1 MRVRE
6 VIHFSPQEPLLS
18 GPWGFFAGGAVPEEE
33 DAARKTPDCPH
44 GEAEGADG
52 GTNAGGDVAGVIEED
67 LKQGFPDADACEAD
81 GERGEGI
88 DDGHNAEH
96 IQETAPWPAIR
107 AAESAKGAGG
117 AVEG

>member
-1 MRVRE
+1 MR
-6 VIHFSPQEPLLS
+6 
-18 GPWGFFAGGAVPEEE
+18 GPWGFFAGGAVSEEE

-52 GTNAGGDVAGVIEED
+52 GTNAGGDVAEVIEED
-67 LKQGFPDADACEAD
+67 LKQGFADADACEAD

-88 DDGHNAEH
+88 DDGHDAEH

-107 AAESAKGAGG
+107 AVGG
-117 AVEG
+117 GRIHWTVRYHGRSMTTIWKNAR